1 MDAAE
6 SLRRPLATLR
16 RPRTDGEEASLR
28 ALQEALQA
36 GTNALARWTTVRTA
50 EEQTRDA
57 IRAGIAHAYTWFE
70 EIKHTAEALAA
81 ALPHGPEAATDLL
94 AMIARRKPSLPMT
107 LRTLERT
114 LTSLALWTPRVSPP
128 PDLAD
133 LHARGAEALRA
144 LKALDVEAAR
154 HARAHR
160 KAAAQLAV
168 ATRLLRKLTQP

>member
-6 SLRRPLATLR
+6 ALRRPLAALR
-16 RPRTDGEEASLR
+16 RPRTDGEEAELR
-28 ALQEALQA
+28 ALQESLQA
-36 GTNALARWTTVRTA
+36 AQAALTRWTTVRTA
-50 EEQTRDA
+50 EELTRDA
-57 IRAGIAHAYTWFE
+57 IRSGIAHAYQWFE
-70 EIKHTAEALAA
+70 EIKQAAEALTVAP
-81 ALPHGPEAATDLL
+81 PHGPEAAADLL

-114 LTSLALWTPRVSPP
+114 LTSLALWAPRAPAP
-128 PDLAD
+128 PDLDA
-133 LHARGAEALRA
+133 LHARGTEALRA

-168 ATRLLRKLTQP
+168 ATRLLRKVTQG